1 MGKAKIGLWFLK
13 AAGAAFLIASSG
25 ARADVVTDWNAV
37 AANLPIAAPP
47 VQARVMAAMHGA
59 VFDAINSI
67 DPQHTPYR
75 FAVQAPAGASKEAA
89 AAAAAHAVL
98 SGMAPPQRPAFDAE
112 LAASLGKIPDG
123 QAKTDGVAV
132 GKAVAEKMLAWRAA
146 DGFSAKASDNP
157 GTAPGVWQRTPP
169 AMAPGALPQLGAV
182 TPFVLK
188 SADQFP
194 AKPRPALSSAEFAR
208 DFNEIK
214 NLGGRNGGK
223 RTADQTAVALFWSG
237 NEVPMLN
244 AAVRAAAQGRS
255 LSVNDHARLF
265 ALLHMAGADAT
276 IALFKIKY
284 AQNYW
289 RPITAIRNAAGTG
302 NGKLIA
308 DPSWEPL
315 LVTPA
320 HPEFPSGHATVTGA
334 MAQVAREFLGSDEI
348 KFSYVAPHGLGT
360 MRSYASFTQIE
371 KEMEDARVWAGIHF
385 RSTDVE
391 SIELGRKIGA
401 YAVASHMR
409 PR

>member
-1 MGKAKIGLWFLK
+1 MPSRRICRLPPHRCRR
-13 AAGAAFLIASSG
+13 ASWRRCTAPFSTRSTRSIRSTRPTALQCRRPR
-25 ARADVVTDWNAV
+25 ARRKRPRQPRPRTQCCLEWRP
-37 AANLPIAAPP
+37 LSAPP
-47 VQARVMAAMHGA
+47 STLNWRRRSARFPTVRRK
-59 VFDAINSI
+59 
-67 DPQHTPYR
+67 PT
-75 FAVQAPAGASKEAA
+75 ASRS
-89 AAAAAHAVL
+89 VRR
-98 SGMAPPQRPAFDAE
+98 SQRRC
-112 LAASLGKIPDG
+112 S
-123 QAKTDGVAV
+123 
-132 GKAVAEKMLAWRAA
+132 
-146 DGFSAKASDNP
+146 
-157 GTAPGVWQRTPP
+157 
-169 AMAPGALPQLGAV
+169 PGALQTG
-182 TPFVLK
+182 
-188 SADQFP
+188 SAPRHRTIPGPLREYGSGRRPRWRQVPYPSLEPSLLSFSNPPINFP
-194 AKPRPALSSAEFAR
+194 P
-208 DFNEIK
+208 
-214 NLGGRNGGK
+214 NGGQ
-223 RTADQTAVALFWSG
+223 RSADQTAVALFWSG

-409 PR
+409 PH